1 VCKKIEKSMLS
12 ENKIKRGNLAFSH
25 WLQEQS
31 FYRIHKGIFARPAA
45 TLRLKMKSDAY
56 EAYVSPADTFHSD
69 HDSSPPPAARTS
81 NSLVQNITSWGLALI
96 TGVCVAVTIVYSCAI
111 TSKTGTFGS
120 LVPSVVDA
128 TVATRALRILSEG
141 VTILL
146 TALVGTSA
154 SIVVWAAANRKR
166 GIMLSTWLG
175 MSASTSWMGLWNL
188 FWWESRRR
196 RSMDYHRFWIVMR

>member
-1 VCKKIEKSMLS
+1 MRGEKWAETWPSPIGCR
-12 ENKIKRGNLAFSH
+12 NN
-25 WLQEQS
+25 S
-31 FYRIHKGIFARPAA
+31 FYLSDTKHFVRPRSHI
-45 TLRLKMKSDAY
+45 LRLKMKSDAY

-69 HDSSPPPAARTS
+69 QDSSPAPARTS
-81 NSLVQNITSWGLALI
+81 NSFVQNITSWGLAFA

-175 MSASTSWMGLWNL
+175 MSASTSWIGLWNL
-188 FWWESRRR
+188 FWWESRRK